1 MLRVAHILWETVS
14 AADGDYDSNTIVRMR
29 NNVMQVDVVWNVGD
43 ELINER
49 DRLPERRK
57 KFRLDLNDCG
67 FTYLLVA
74 INDTP

>member
-57 KFRLDLNDCG
+57 KVPSRFKRLW
-67 FTYLLVA
+67 FYLFVGGYK
-74 INDTP
+74 